1 MNRGA
6 WSVSADRLPL
16 STADGTPRPPGGAVV
31 DDDDDDDDGATGV
44 EVVNLW
50 SAFDPRIA
58 GRFFLTTAALVFFFF
73 FTNCFFFAN

>member
-44 EVVNLW
+44 EVVNL
-50 SAFDPRIA
+50 
-58 GRFFLTTAALVFFFF
+58 
-73 FTNCFFFAN
+73 